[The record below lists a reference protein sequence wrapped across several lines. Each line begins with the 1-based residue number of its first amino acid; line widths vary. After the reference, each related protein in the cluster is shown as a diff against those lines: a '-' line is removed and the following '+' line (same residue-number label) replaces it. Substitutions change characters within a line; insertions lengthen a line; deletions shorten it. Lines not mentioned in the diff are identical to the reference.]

1 LQNNRT
7 GLALTFLGTGGV
19 LSGAGGRCAP
29 GLALNRVKDVWMVDA
44 GEDVQRQMMWVEHL
58 RPSKV
63 SGWVVVG
70 GGGVEVEEE
79 EGGGPRECMD
89 VVLH

>member
-1 LQNNRT
+1 MLSSIRPQSPLPPAPSLLLQNNRT

-63 SGWVVVG
+63 GSCLERG
-70 GGGVEVEEE
+70 
-79 EGGGPRECMD
+79 
-89 VVLH
+89 